1 MAGKIPEHFRF
12 FWRDWVGSPAVLG
25 MSLADQGAYL
35 RMLCIQFEYGSIRPH
50 LLPRMLG
57 MSEEAVDSMLAG
69 PIGQSFNLLPD
80 GTLVNE
86 RLQHEREVAI
96 GISERCRHAAMVRWA
111 GKKDDK
117 DEPKKKSKGRVNG
130 SAEMAGAIELYE
142 VRGVTV
148 TQELRLAMEEYRQC
162 RAENAMPV
170 WRRTTWMKNMSDDF
184 TLEQWAEAYRTA
196 TRSVWRSVHPKKT
209 GGGGGGNPFTSMVK
223 DDLPMFAD
231 PNTGEVLDEGQ

>member
-57 MSEEAVDSMLAG
+57 LSEEEVAAMLAG
-69 PIGQSFNLLPD
+69 PIGESFDTLPD
-80 GTLVNE
+80 GTLVNQ

-96 GISERCRHAAMVRWA
+96 GVSERNRRAALIRWA

-117 DEPKKKSKGRVNG
+117 DEPKKKSRARING
-130 SAEMAGAIELYE
+130 TAEVEGAIELFE
-142 VRGVTV
+142 VRGVPV
-148 TQELRLAMEEYRQC
+148 PLELRLAMEEYRQC

-170 WRRTTWMKNMSDDF
+170 WRRTTWLKNMSEDF
-184 TLEQWAEAYRTA
+184 TPEQWAEAYRTS
-196 TRSVWRSVHPKKT
+196 TRSVWRSVHPKKV
-209 GGGGGGNPFTSMVK
+209 GGGKGNPFASMVK